1 MNALRAFE
9 AAGRLGRMT
18 LAADELHVT
27 PGAISRQV
35 RQLEDA
41 LGVALFEGPK
51 NRPTL
56 TAQGK
61 RLQPSLSAAF
71 MQIEQAVDAMLER
84 QDATL
89 DVSCLSTFTMR
100 WLIPRLYDFHAR
112 QPDIGV
118 RLKATDQS
126 AAMPAAR
133 SDIAITVLENEGA
146 APADVFL
153 FDELLGPVL
162 APNLA
167 RRLRLAEAAD
177 LENQEV
183 LRTRTRRNAWSMW
196 SASVGTAVRVL
207 PGTEFEHYYFTL
219 EAAIGGLGI
228 CIAPWHLVMDDVR
241 AGRLSAPLGFHASG
255 YRYVARRN
263 GNRDDGAS
271 RLFCDWL
278 QAQAVAMPQPEP
290 ASAKTIKP
298 ASAPRS
304 RPPSPARRA
313 R

>member
-1 MNALRAFE
+1 
-9 AAGRLGRMT
+9 MT

-35 RQLEDA
+35 RQLEEA

-51 NRPTL
+51 NRPAL
-56 TAQGK
+56 TAAGK
-61 RLQPSLSAAF
+61 HLQPTLSAAF

-84 QDATL
+84 QNATL

-112 QPDIGV
+112 EPNIGV

-133 SDIAITVLENEGA
+133 SDVAITVLEDEKPT
-146 APADVFL
+146 PADAFL

-162 APNLA
+162 APDLA
-167 RRLRLAEAAD
+167 RRLRLVEPAD
-177 LENQEV
+177 LENQEI
-183 LRTRTRRNAWSMW
+183 LQTRTRRNAWSMW
-196 SASVGTAVRVL
+196 RASVGAAVRVL

-219 EAAIGGLGI
+219 EAAIGGLGV

-241 AGRLSAPLGFHASG
+241 AGRLIAPLGFHASG

-263 GNRDDGAS
+263 GTRDEAA

-278 QAQAVAMPQPEP
+278 QAQAIAMPQPEP
-290 ASAKTIKP
+290 PRTRAVKRAST
-298 ASAPRS
+298 PRS

-313 R
+313 K